1 MPAIL
6 SPPVSAS
13 RKTEG
18 FRFAL
23 PQLRRIPDRVRGQ
36 DMPLVRPSRRTVSAS
51 RKTIRLPPPLAERS
65 PP

>member
-36 DMPLVRPSRRTVSAS
+36 DMPLVRPS
-51 RKTIRLPPPLAERS
+51 PAERFRFAEDA
-65 PP
+65 PPFPSAR